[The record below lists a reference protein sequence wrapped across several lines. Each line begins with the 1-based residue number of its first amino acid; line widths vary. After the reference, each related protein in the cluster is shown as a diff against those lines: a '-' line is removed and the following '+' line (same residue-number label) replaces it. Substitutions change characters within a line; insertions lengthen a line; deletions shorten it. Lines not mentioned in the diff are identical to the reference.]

1 MPITARLYNFAEA
14 ENDGKTILQGTQ
26 NICKMNCVQ
35 ESGEKYIVAE
45 VESRYLA
52 FTAIICDNFP
62 LLREYVI
69 FVVFSVRFRFQSLLR
84 IKF

>member
-35 ESGEKYIVAE
+35 ESGEKLHRGGGGI
-45 VESRYLA
+45 
-52 FTAIICDNFP
+52 AIFSFYRDN
-62 LLREYVI
+62 LR
-69 FVVFSVRFRFQSLLR
+69 
-84 IKF
+84 